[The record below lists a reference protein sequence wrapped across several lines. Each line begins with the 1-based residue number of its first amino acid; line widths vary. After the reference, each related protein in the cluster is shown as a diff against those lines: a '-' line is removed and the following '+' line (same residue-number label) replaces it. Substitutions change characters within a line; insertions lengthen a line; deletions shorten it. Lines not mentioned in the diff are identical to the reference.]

1 MTSIGQGWLQYEDAN
16 SEKPYYYN
24 TSTRESSW
32 TNPLSNKKQAN
43 ELPPSRAS
51 KRKTNNRDSCINC
64 KTNDRN
70 PTGHIQKYC
79 AYAGGPYEQLGFPAA
94 IAAARADAKDK
105 RRRTQ
110 RPAAVA
116 QSTDSQQFENF
127 EQSVQLFFEENIE
140 GNDATEQLQA
150 AKKDPLQ
157 FVIKQLAALQNM
169 HLDDSRKIL
178 LLQQQVSGLDQQVS
192 RHENHIVT
200 LNRSMRSIQGT
211 VHDMRSRGH
220 GY

>member
-1 MTSIGQGWLQYEDAN
+1 LGWLQYEDAN

-94 IAAARADAKDK
+94 IAAARADAKDNK

-116 QSTDSQQFENF
+116 QVTESQFDSFEH
-127 EQSVQLFFEENIE
+127 SVQLFFEENID
-140 GNDATEQLQA
+140 GDDAIEQLQA

-157 FVIKQLAALQNM
+157 FVIKQLKAFQNQQ
-169 HLDDSRKIL
+169 LDDSSKIRQL
-178 LLQQQVSGLDQQVS
+178 EQQNSGLAQQVS
-192 RHENHIVT
+192 RHENHIVA
-200 LNRSMRSIQGT
+200 LNRTAQGLGFSVFLSWIQIQ
-211 VHDMRSRGH
+211 VP
-220 GY
+220 